1 MNRKSSPKAG
11 NHLVFVFSLGLAFV
25 LFLGSSVRA
34 AEGLQ
39 KIRVGF
45 PSLAFSYMPY
55 YVAQEKGILKK

>member
-1 MNRKSSPKAG
+1 MNPKPSNKASNRG
-11 NHLVFVFSLGLAFV
+11 VLVASLSLAFI
-25 LFLGSSVRA
+25 LLLGSSVRG

-55 YVAQEKGILKK
+55 YVAQEKGF